1 MVDTEMQVASGDS
14 GRMARIVPTV
24 PMARAA
30 SATEIAGPVLFLLSD
45 AASYMTGAIL
55 RVAGGR

>member
-1 MVDTEMQVASGDS
+1 
-14 GRMARIVPTV
+14 
-24 PMARAA
+24 MARAA
-30 SATEIAGPVLFLLSD
+30 SATEIAGPILFLLSD

>member
-1 MVDTEMQVASGDS
+1 
-14 GRMARIVPTV
+14 MARIVPTV
-24 PMARAA
+24 PMGRAGHVD
-30 SATEIAGPVLFLLSD
+30 EVAGPILFLLSD